1 MQSSKT
7 DFNSEK
13 QFSMKTSVAAILT
26 AALVAVVAS
35 FPATA
40 AGDDQSARDLIVKL
54 KESKISLADGI
65 RQSEK
70 QYGLAISAKFE
81 LEDGALNLSVYNA
94 KEGRGKDAEHN
105 VLTEAA
111 GDASKSPWAPK
122 LEVFADKEHLTR
134 SATQLTLVQTSKLGV
149 ADAVKKVAN
158 RGTVYSVAPA
168 IVGNAAVYEVL
179 VAAPDGKSTKFA
191 VDART
196 GNVAVAK

>member
-1 MQSSKT
+1 MRNSVT
-7 DFNSEK
+7 DFNPGK
-13 QFSMKTSVAAILT
+13 QFSMTTGVAAISI
-26 AALVAVVAS
+26 AALLAVVSS
-35 FPATA
+35 FPASA
-40 AGDDQSARDLIVKL
+40 AGDDQSTQALTAKL

-65 RQSEK
+65 RQAEK

-122 LEVFADKEHLTR
+122 LEVFVDKEHLTR
-134 SATQLTLVQTSKLGV
+134 SATQLTLVQTSKLGL

-168 IVGNAAVYEVL
+168 IAGNAVVYEVL
-179 VAAPDGKSTKFA
+179 VAATDGKSTKFD
-191 VDART
+191 VDAAT
-196 GNVAVAK
+196 GKVAVAR

>member
-1 MQSSKT
+1 MLCKPSS
-7 DFNSEK
+7 SSIVGC
-13 QFSMKTSVAAILT
+13 QPS
-26 AALVAVVAS
+26 S
-35 FPATA
+35 FPAIA
-40 AGDDQSARDLIVKL
+40 AGDDQSTQALTAKL

-65 RQSEK
+65 RQAEK

-81 LEDGALNLSVYNA
+81 LEDGTLNLSVYNA

-134 SATQLTLVQTSKLGV
+134 SATQLTLVQTSKIGL

-158 RGTVYSVAPA
+158 RGTVYSVAPIIA
-168 IVGNAAVYEVL
+168 GNATVYEVL
-179 VAAPDGKSTKFA
+179 VAAPDGKSTKFDI
-191 VDART
+191 DAAT
-196 GNVAVAK
+196 GKVAVVR